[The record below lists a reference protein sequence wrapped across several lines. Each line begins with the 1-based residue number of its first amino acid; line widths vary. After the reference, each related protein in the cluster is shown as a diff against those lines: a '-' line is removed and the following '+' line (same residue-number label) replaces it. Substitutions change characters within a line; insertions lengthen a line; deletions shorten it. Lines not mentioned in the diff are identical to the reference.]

1 MPEISFRKI
10 AFIEPS
16 SVEHG
21 LGKIRQVQVAID
33 ESRKRK
39 IGAAEIRPDELACLN
54 SRPKTARRLKFIPVR
69 SRSLTISDLPLP
81 NTFSSLFSEP
91 GIRLRILVFQK

>member
-21 LGKIRQVQVAID
+21 LGKICQVQVAID

-39 IGAAEIRPDELACLN
+39 IGAAEIRPDEFAMSELKTQDSPATQVYT
-54 SRPKTARRLKFIPVR
+54 SQVQVAHDKRPA
-69 SRSLTISDLPLP
+69 LTQHL
-81 NTFSSLFSEP
+81 
-91 GIRLRILVFQK
+91 

>member
-1 MPEISFRKI
+1 VPEISFRKI

-21 LGKIRQVQVAID
+21 LGKIRQVQVTID

-39 IGAAEIRPDELACLN
+39 IGAAEIRPDELAMPEL
-54 SRPKTARRLKFIPVR
+54 KTQGSPATQVYTSQVQVTHDK
-69 SRSLTISDLPLP
+69 
-81 NTFSSLFSEP
+81 
-91 GIRLRILVFQK
+91 